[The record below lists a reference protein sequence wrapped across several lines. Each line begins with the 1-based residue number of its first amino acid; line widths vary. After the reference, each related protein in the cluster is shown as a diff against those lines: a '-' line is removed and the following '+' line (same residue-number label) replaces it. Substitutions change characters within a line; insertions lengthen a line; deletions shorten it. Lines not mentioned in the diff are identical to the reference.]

1 MTRDQLIRVVRK
13 LARRRGMHFL
23 LDAKKGKGSHYRVE
37 YGQKWTIIQADL
49 NHHRIRR
56 ILRQLDIDP
65 DDI

>member
-1 MTRDQLIRVVRK
+1 
-13 LARRRGMHFL
+13 MHFL

-65 DDI
+65 DDIQAGLVPLEEGQRCSTR